1 MVENKTETAIVDR
14 GCIVAAAGLYY
25 GLAARHFLALF
36 SSFTARGHFILT
48 SIL

>member
-14 GCIVAAAGLYY
+14 GCIVAAAGLYN
-25 GLAARHFLALF
+25 GLARHFLALF
-36 SSFTARGHFILT
+36 SSFTATGHFILT